1 MTQRTRF
8 DTELGRRITQRLAK
22 AAVTQRALARLLGMP
37 HASLNQMITGRMAPR
52 IALEAE
58 IEAALTAVERTGNTV
73 GP

>member
-1 MTQRTRF
+1 
-8 DTELGRRITQRLAK
+8 LAK